1 MTPVLLAIVVLLAL
15 MFAMTIGFIDGG
27 GLVSTV
33 ITTRALD
40 PLPALLLV
48 AVCEMIGLLVL
59 GHEVINTLARDVV
72 VLPALEAPGLAVL
85 VPLGALI
92 GALTWN
98 IVIWRFAL
106 PSSSTHALI
115 GALAG
120 SALTQYG
127 RESVHW
133 MMFMKIVLFLA
144 LVPLVGVLLGFIFAR
159 CLYWFGTFLTPAA
172 NRGLRGLQIVAMAGT
187 AMVHGSNGGQR
198 ALGLVFL
205 ALIALRGAHSPG
217 GHLILGL
224 TLLSGAALGA
234 GVIFGSRRTIGT
246 VGKGLYRVQGLQGF
260 CAGTSTMLLV
270 GASSMSGYPMS
281 TSHVMSMSVLGAGV
295 AVHPRDVRW
304 TLVGE
309 IVLAWV
315 LTLPAAA
322 LIAAFWTKILE
333 ILSHVV
339 S

>member
-1 MTPVLLAIVVLLAL
+1 MIHILLAVVILLAL

-40 PLPALLLV
+40 PLPALLLA
-48 AVCEMIGLLVL
+48 AVCEVVGLLVL
-59 GHEVINTLARDVV
+59 GHQVITTLARDLV
-72 VLPALEAPGLAVL
+72 VLPAEPRGLAML

-106 PSSSTHALI
+106 PSSSTHALL

-127 RESVHW
+127 WSSVHW
-133 MMFMKIVLFLA
+133 MMFLKIVLFLA
-144 LVPLVGVLLGFIFAR
+144 FVPLVGVGLGFVLAR
-159 CLYWFGTFLTPAA
+159 LLYWLGEFLTPVA
-172 NRGLRGLQIVAMAGT
+172 NRWLRGLQIVAMAGT

-205 ALIALRGAHSPG
+205 ALIALGGVHPLG
-217 GHLILGL
+217 GHWFLGL
-224 TLLSGAALGA
+224 TLLSGAALGL
-234 GVIFGSRRTIGT
+234 GVVFGSRRTIMT
-246 VGKGLYRVQGLQGF
+246 IGKGLYRVQSLQGF
-260 CAGTSTMLLV
+260 CAGTSTMVLV
-270 GASSMSGYPMS
+270 GASSLGGYPMS

-304 TLVGE
+304 SLVGE
-309 IVLAWV
+309 IILAWG

-322 LIAAFWTKILE
+322 LIAAFWTKMLGV
-333 ILSHVV
+333 LSHVV

>member
-1 MTPVLLAIVVLLAL
+1 MPSVLLALVVLLAL

-48 AVCEMIGLLVL
+48 AVCEMVGLFML
-59 GHEVINTLARDVV
+59 GHEVISTLARDVV
-72 VLPALEAPGLAVL
+72 VLPALKTPGVAVL

-98 IVIWRFAL
+98 FVIWRFAL
-106 PSSSTHALI
+106 PSSSTHALM

-127 RESVHW
+127 RGSVHW
-133 MMFMKIVLFLA
+133 MMFMKIVFFLA
-144 LVPLVGVLLGFIFAR
+144 LVPLLGVVLSFIFTR
-159 CLYWFGTFLTPAA
+159 GLYWLGAFVTPVT
-172 NRGLRGLQIVAMAGT
+172 NRGLRSLQIMVMAGT

-198 ALGLVFL
+198 AMSLVFL
-205 ALIALRGAHSPG
+205 ALIALGG
-217 GHLILGL
+217 GHSLGKHLTLIL
-224 TLLSGAALGA
+224 TLFSGAALGI
-234 GVIFGSRRTIGT
+234 GVIFGSRRTIDT
-246 VGKGLYRVQGLQGF
+246 VGNGLYRVHGLQGL

-270 GASSMSGYPMS
+270 GASSIGGYPMS

-322 LIAAFWTKILE
+322 LIAAFWTKILG
-333 ILSHVV
+333 IFAHVV